1 MLEVVRPGAEV
12 AQQEVPQLWAGDGV
26 ELDPVHDVLVMGW
39 SHKTVQVQ
47 VQVQVQKATVYSVY
61 STALNY
67 GTKLWHSV
75 LHSTMGLDMAL
86 NYRTQ

>member
-1 MLEVVRPGAEV
+1 
-12 AQQEVPQLWAGDGV
+12 
-26 ELDPVHDVLVMGW
+26 MGW

-47 VQVQVQKATVYSVY
+47 VQVQVHKATVYGVY

-67 GTKLWHSV
+67 GTKLRHSV